1 MEIVKTV
8 ILVIAAYFIGS
19 ISFSYVFAKKLTGKD
34 IRNQKVKNAG
44 AFNVFLS
51 VGPFIGI
58 IVGLLDAVKTLLIV
72 LLAHAWGLDV
82 VHSIV
87 AASFGIIGHCFP
99 VYYNFYGGKGAG
111 TVVGIFIYYIPVEL
125 LICLIPA
132 AIIAFL
138 IHRPGFAPVFFIPL
152 SPLAAYISHKS
163 LTLVNALIYIVFLT
177 SVLNATIYF
186 TKRDRRVFT
195 ESGDRS

>member
-1 MEIVKTV
+1 MNIVKTI
-8 ILVIAAYFIGS
+8 ILAIAAYFIGS
-19 ISFSYVFAKKLTGKD
+19 ISFSYVLAKKLTGKD

-51 VGPFIGI
+51 VGPLSGI

-72 LLAHAWGLDV
+72 LLAQAWGLSV

-99 VYYNFYGGKGAG
+99 VYYNFYEGKGAG

-138 IHRPGFAPVFFIPL
+138 IHKPGTAPVFFILLAPIVAYL
-152 SPLAAYISHKS
+152 FKKSPS
-163 LTLVNALIYIVFLT
+163 LVNSILYVTLLT
-177 SVLNATIYF
+177 GILNLVILF
-186 TKRDRRVFT
+186 TKRDRRMF
-195 ESGDRS
+195 SN

>member
-1 MEIVKTV
+1 MNIVKTI
-8 ILVIAAYFIGS
+8 ILAIAAYFIGS
-19 ISFSYVFAKKLTGKD
+19 ISFSYVLAKKLTGKD

-51 VGPFIGI
+51 VGPLSGI

-72 LLAHAWGLDV
+72 LLAQAWGLSV

-99 VYYNFYGGKGAG
+99 IYYNFHGGKGAG
-111 TVVGIFIYYIPVEL
+111 TVVGILIYYIPVEL
-125 LICLIPA
+125 LLCLIPA

-138 IHRPGFAPVFFIPL
+138 IHRPGTAPVFFIL
-152 SPLAAYISHKS
+152 FSPLAPYISNKAIV
-163 LTLVNALIYIVFLT
+163 LVNSIIYLVLLT
-177 SVLNATIYF
+177 TVLNAIIFF
-186 TKRDRRVFT
+186 TKRDRKVFA
-195 ESGDRS
+195 EK

>member
-8 ILVIAAYFIGS
+8 ILAIAAYFIGS
-19 ISFSYVFAKKLTGKD
+19 ISFSYIITKKTTGKD
-34 IRNQKVKNAG
+34 IRDVKVKNAG
-44 AFNVFLS
+44 ALNVFVS
-51 VGPFIGI
+51 VGSLMGI
-58 IVGLLDAVKTLLIV
+58 IVCLLDIIKTLIIV
-72 LLAHAWGLDV
+72 LVAQLWGLNL

-99 VYYNFYGGKGAG
+99 IYYNFYGGKGAS
-111 TVVGIFIYYIPVEL
+111 TVVGILIYYIPLEL
-125 LICLIPA
+125 LICIIPA

-138 IHRPGFAPVFFIPL
+138 IHRPGFAPVFFIPF

-177 SVLNATIYF
+177 SVLNAIIYF
-186 TKRDRRVFT
+186 TKRDRRIFA
-195 ESGDRS
+195 E

>member
-1 MEIVKTV
+1 MELYKTI
-8 ILVIAAYFIGS
+8 ILAIAAYFIGS
-19 ISFSYVFAKKLTGKD
+19 ISFSYIFAKKLTGKD

-51 VGPFIGI
+51 VGPLVGI
-58 IVGLLDAVKTLLIV
+58 MVGLLDAVKTLLIV
-72 LLAHAWGLDV
+72 LLAQIWGLDV

-111 TVVGIFIYYIPVEL
+111 TVVGILIYYIPLEL
-125 LICLIPA
+125 LICIIPA

-138 IHRPGFAPVFFIPL
+138 IHRPGFTPVFFILLAPI
-152 SPLAAYISHKS
+152 AAYLFRKS
-163 LTLVNALIYIVFLT
+163 PSLVNSILYVTLLT
-177 SVLNATIYF
+177 GILNLVIIL
-186 TKRDRRVFT
+186 TKRDRRMFA
-195 ESGDRS
+195 DKRST